1 MQQPTSYDNPLLVLI
16 GMAGSGKS
24 TVARHLERRGWRT
37 IRFGEITMREVEARG
52 LPISEP
58 NEKAVREELRA
69 THGMAAYAK
78 LSLPDITEA
87 LDSGPLLID
96 GLYSWSE
103 YRYLKDRFGR
113 RMQVVAIFT
122 ARALRYARLSRRAER
137 PLTEQEAEQ
146 RDFAEIENLEKGGP
160 IAIADYTI
168 LNNGTEADMLA
179 EVDRLLAAIT
189 PGPR

>member
-1 MQQPTSYDNPLLVLI
+1 MQQPTSHDYPLLVLV

-52 LPISEP
+52 LPINEP

-78 LSLPDITEA
+78 LSLPDITGA
-87 LDSGPLLID
+87 LASGPLLID
-96 GLYSWSE
+96 GLYSWAE

-113 RMQVVAIFT
+113 RMHVLAIFT
-122 ARALRYARLSRRAER
+122 ARALRYARLSQRAER
-137 PLTEQEAEQ
+137 PLTADEAEQ

-168 LNNGTEADMLA
+168 LNDGTEEDLLA

-189 PGPR
+189 PGR

>member
-1 MQQPTSYDNPLLVLI
+1 MQQPTSHDYPLLVLV
-16 GMAGSGKS
+16 GMASSGKS
-24 TVARHLERRGWRT
+24 TVARHLERRDWRT

-52 LPISEP
+52 LPINEP

-78 LSLPDITEA
+78 LSLPDITGA
-87 LDSGPLLID
+87 LASGPLLID
-96 GLYSWSE
+96 GLYSWAE

-113 RMQVVAIFT
+113 RMHVLAIFT
-122 ARALRYARLSRRAER
+122 ARALRYARLSQRAER
-137 PLTEQEAEQ
+137 PLTADEAEQ

-168 LNNGTEADMLA
+168 LNDGTEEDLLA

-189 PGPR
+189 PGR

>member
-1 MQQPTSYDNPLLVLI
+1 MQQPTTQDNPLLVLV

-24 TVARHLERRGWRT
+24 SVARHLERRGWRT

-52 LPISEP
+52 LPINEP

-69 THGMAAYAK
+69 THGMAAYAR

-87 LDSGPLLID
+87 LVSGPLLID
-96 GLYSWSE
+96 GLYSWAE

-113 RMQVVAIFT
+113 RMHVVAIFT
-122 ARALRYARLSRRAER
+122 TRARRYARLSRRTER
-137 PLTEQEAEQ
+137 PLTAEEAEQ

-168 LNNGTEADMLA
+168 LNDGTEEDLLA
-179 EVDRLLAAIT
+179 EVDRVLAAIT
-189 PGPR
+189 PGR

>member
-1 MQQPTSYDNPLLVLI
+1 MQQPTSHDYPLLVLV

-24 TVARHLERRGWRT
+24 TVARHLERRDWRT

-52 LPISEP
+52 LPINEP

-78 LSLPDITEA
+78 LSLPDITGA
-87 LDSGPLLID
+87 LASGPLLID
-96 GLYSWSE
+96 GLYSWAE

-113 RMQVVAIFT
+113 RMHVLAIFT
-122 ARALRYARLSRRAER
+122 ARALRYARLSQRAER
-137 PLTEQEAEQ
+137 PLTADEAEQ

-168 LNNGTEADMLA
+168 LNDGTEEDLLA

-189 PGPR
+189 PGR